1 MEKKELKKRLDVAAG
16 RIMADLVV
24 KNCKVV
30 NVFSGQ
36 IEENDIAICDGIIMG
51 IGVYSGKKELDANG
65 CYVIPGLI
73 ESHIHIESSFV
84 TPEEIGRLLVP
95 HGTTT
100 IIADP
105 HEIVNVAGISG
116 LKYMMEASENTVLDI
131 KYMMPSCVPATPFE
145 HSGANVDAEE
155 MKTLIL
161 DEQILGLGEYM
172 NVPGVVNAQEKEL
185 DKLLLAINNG
195 KKIDGHCPGL
205 SGKQLNAYAL
215 AGISTDH
222 ECSTVEEMQE
232 RINRGMYVQIRQGSA
247 CHDLAKLVKGVNSVN
262 SRRCLLCSDD
272 RQPKTIFEEGH
283 LEGHLKACV
292 KEGIDPITA
301 IQMGTL
307 NAAECYG
314 LWDRGAIAPGRRA
327 DLVFVNNLTDF
338 EVCKVL
344 IQGVLVAEHGTY
356 LPEVKRK
363 DISSMIGSVKVKDF
377 SAEKLKLKLNSPHI
391 HVIEIHSG
399 SIVTGKG
406 KADVTLDSSGD
417 FIFEPEKDIC
427 KIAVIERHHG
437 TGNMSVGFLRGYGI
451 KKGAVAISV
460 AHDSHNLIVAGTNN
474 EDMELAVKELIRMQ
488 GGAVLTCDGEVLETM
503 ALPVGGIMSDQSG
516 KWVDEKLV
524 SLHQIACKELGVN
537 EAVDPLMTLCFMA
550 LPVIPELKMTDM
562 GLFDVGKFE
571 FISIE
576 Q

>member
-247 CHDLAKLVKGVNSVN
+247 CHDLAKLIKGVNSVN

-344 IQGVLVAEHGTY
+344 IQGVPVAEHGTY

>member
-84 TPEEIGRLLVP
+84 TPEEIGKLLVP